1 MALRINPYF
10 TFAGTAREA
19 FAFYQSVFGGELQ
32 LATFGDF
39 HAPVEPDVEYMVMH
53 GELRTEYFTLQGS
66 DGAAIHK
73 PENNATTNME
83 ISILGEGTD
92 LETAKDWFQKL
103 SDGATNVQPLDQAPW
118 GALFGFFTD
127 KFGIAWMF
135 NIQS

>member
-1 MALRINPYF
+1 
-10 TFAGTAREA
+10 
-19 FAFYQSVFGGELQ
+19 
-32 LATFGDF
+32 
-39 HAPVEPDVEYMVMH
+39 MH
-53 GELRTEYFTLQGS
+53 GELRTEHFTLQGS

-92 LETAKDWFQKL
+92 LETAKGF
-103 SDGATNVQPLDQAPW
+103 SDGATNVQSLNQAPW
-118 GALFGFFTD
+118 GAHFGSFTD

>member
-19 FAFYQSVFGGELQ
+19 FAFYQSIFGGELQ
-32 LATFGDF
+32 LATFAISTPPSNPTLKTWSCTANS
-39 HAPVEPDVEYMVMH
+39 APNISPCKD
-53 GELRTEYFTLQGS
+53 RTVPPFTNP
-66 DGAAIHK
+66 K
-73 PENNATTNME
+73 NATTNME

-103 SDGATNVQPLDQAPW
+103 SDGATNVQPLNQAPW
-118 GALFGFFTD
+118 GAHFGSFTD

-135 NIQS
+135 NIEG